1 LTAKEADRLNGDALE
16 HWGTQFAKTVGHRS
30 EGQSDFALDLID
42 LLQQKSD
49 EFNKESPAGFK
60 FAVSVSPKGEDVE
73 ISNSYKTAAANS
85 TALPGAIFIRVWN
98 NATERAFEATLH
110 NTPDGFEPDGIPS
123 ECSDPSG
130 LAEWMIHEI
139 FEP

>member
-1 LTAKEADRLNGDALE
+1 MES
-16 HWGTQFAKTVGHRS
+16 WGAQFARTIGQRH

-42 LLQQKSD
+42 LLQQKAD
-49 EFNKESPAGFK
+49 EFNRETPQDFK
-60 FAVSVSPKGEDVE
+60 FPVTVTPKGEDVE
-73 ISNSYKTAAANS
+73 VTNGFKTVAASS
-85 TALPGAIFIRVWN
+85 TSVPGAIFVRVWHHSN
-98 NATERAFEATLH
+98 ERAFEGTLH
-110 NTPDGFEPDGIPS
+110 NTPDGFEADGIPS

>member
-1 LTAKEADRLNGDALE
+1 LE
-16 HWGTQFAKTVGHRS
+16 HWGTQFARTVGQRS
-30 EGQSDFALDLID
+30 QGQSDYALDLID
-42 LLQQKSD
+42 LLQQKAK
-49 EFNKESPAGFK
+49 EFNDETPKDFK
-60 FAVSVSPKGEDVE
+60 FLIKVTSKGEDVE
-73 ISNSYKTAAANS
+73 FTNGYKTAAANS

-98 NATERAFEATLH
+98 NSSERAFEGTLH

>member
-1 LTAKEADRLNGDALE
+1 MPSTSLTCCSR
-16 HWGTQFAKTVGHRS
+16 RR
-30 EGQSDFALDLID
+30 
-42 LLQQKSD
+42 KSSTEQAPKD
-49 EFNKESPAGFK
+49 FK
-60 FAVSVSPKGEDVE
+60 FPLEVLPKGEDVE
-73 ISNSYKTAAANS
+73 VTNGYKTAVGQS
-85 TALPGAIFIRVWN
+85 PSSLPGAIFIRVWN
-98 NATERAFEATLH
+98 NSTERAFEGTLH